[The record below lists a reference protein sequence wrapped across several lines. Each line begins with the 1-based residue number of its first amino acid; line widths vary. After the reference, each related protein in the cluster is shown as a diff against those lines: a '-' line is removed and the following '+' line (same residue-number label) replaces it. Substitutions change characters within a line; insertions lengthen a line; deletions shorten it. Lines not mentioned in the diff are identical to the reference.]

1 MLGLLLVA
9 LASVGLSFNM
19 DKRTSPSYVT
29 RETLVA
35 LGIENVD
42 ISEGDCA
49 MPDLRCNQRYLD
61 FRTCLSNDSVRE
73 LPTEQEKRKAC
84 HDTIMAL
91 KACRLLCSARDSEKA
106 YKFDDYRA
114 VWGNESLRS
123 EVDGPVFTEASF
135 YRSQSNPGRTLYSRC
150 RNCGL
155 QNDKVLLFLDES
167 EVSVQSLR
175 DNEPRVIANSRHT
188 GITPDKDTCRY
199 KPVFKLSSTGRPRSV
214 CTRQVNIPTFVFFLW
229 NIQNVFHLYA
239 DAVLPLMQVLGKV
252 YGRNSTP
259 RDVMLIL
266 QPCHLWQSCR
276 PYRILRGD
284 FDPSMDGPLKILQRI
299 VGGRIPVF
307 SKSEVD
313 LLDGVTCFQDIHM
326 GVDLSTT
333 ALGRG
338 LTQSVVNGPASAL
351 INFEEKSAR
360 DIQDIYSIFQ
370 GQRWAMKRIVDM
382 YQLPAYGGIFNPLP
396 VASTTS
402 LAERRPNIVLV
413 IQRRASRT
421 FENQAEMNHIVD
433 SVLVQ
438 NKKSWNGSDMYRFN
452 VHLEDIPFTKQLGL
466 FQNTAVLVVV
476 HGQAAANSVFLPQ
489 ELQSTL
495 LLIMPEGWFGWRW
508 LYANMAMSS
517 GVHVVMYRRRDDRDT
532 DGYDGTGN
540 NDLQN
545 SQRDKNITLSKHTF
559 RASFVSAIR
568 LVGGTQNLYY
578 TAQKDIP
585 EDSPEKVKHLPMC
598 LGCYV

>member
-188 GITPDKDTCRY
+188 GITPDKDT
-199 KPVFKLSSTGRPRSV
+199 
-214 CTRQVNIPTFVFFLW
+214 
-229 NIQNVFHLYA
+229 
-239 DAVLPLMQVLGKV
+239 
-252 YGRNSTP
+252 
-259 RDVMLIL
+259 
-266 QPCHLWQSCR
+266 
-276 PYRILRGD
+276 
-284 FDPSMDGPLKILQRI
+284 
-299 VGGRIPVF
+299 
-307 SKSEVD
+307 
-313 LLDGVTCFQDIHM
+313 
-326 GVDLSTT
+326 
-333 ALGRG
+333 
-338 LTQSVVNGPASAL
+338 
-351 INFEEKSAR
+351 
-360 DIQDIYSIFQ
+360 
-370 GQRWAMKRIVDM
+370 
-382 YQLPAYGGIFNPLP
+382 
-396 VASTTS
+396 
-402 LAERRPNIVLV
+402 
-413 IQRRASRT
+413 
-421 FENQAEMNHIVD
+421 
-433 SVLVQ
+433 
-438 NKKSWNGSDMYRFN
+438 
-452 VHLEDIPFTKQLGL
+452 
-466 FQNTAVLVVV
+466 
-476 HGQAAANSVFLPQ
+476 
-489 ELQSTL
+489 
-495 LLIMPEGWFGWRW
+495 
-508 LYANMAMSS
+508 
-517 GVHVVMYRRRDDRDT
+517 
-532 DGYDGTGN
+532 
-540 NDLQN
+540 
-545 SQRDKNITLSKHTF
+545 
-559 RASFVSAIR
+559 
-568 LVGGTQNLYY
+568 
-578 TAQKDIP
+578 
-585 EDSPEKVKHLPMC
+585 
-598 LGCYV
+598 